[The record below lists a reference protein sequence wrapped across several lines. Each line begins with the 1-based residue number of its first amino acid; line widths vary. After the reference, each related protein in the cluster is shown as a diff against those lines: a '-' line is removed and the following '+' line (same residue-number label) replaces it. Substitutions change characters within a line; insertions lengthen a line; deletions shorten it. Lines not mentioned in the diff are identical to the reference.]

1 MTGER
6 GMRHVLTMLLV
17 GGKGERL
24 FPLTVDRAKPAV
36 PFGGGYRL
44 IDFTLS
50 NSVNSGLRRIYIL
63 TQYKSDSLNRH
74 VRNGWSIFHHEFGE
88 FIELIPAQQR
98 VGKEWYLGTSDAVYQ
113 NLHLLQ
119 YGPTTRVLI
128 LSGDHI
134 YKMDYAKMLD
144 FHESKGA
151 DMTVGALEV
160 ARQEAHRFGVLQVDH
175 QDRVVGFQEK
185 PSEPIPLPGKENVSF
200 GSMGIYVF
208 NRDALLD
215 ILKGSSE
222 EQRLRDFGKDVIP
235 RMIDTFKVYAYNF
248 IDENKKEA
256 QYWKD
261 VGTIGAYY
269 EANMDL
275 VSVSPIFNLYDPDWP
290 IRTYQPQNPPAKF
303 VFAQEYEGGR
313 LGVALDSM
321 VCGGCII
328 SGGRIRRSILS
339 PRVRIN
345 SFASIEDSILFDGV
359 DIGRHCQIKNAIID
373 KYVQVPPRMTI
384 GYDLE
389 QDRKL
394 FTVTDSGIVVVPK
407 GMKIEPPP
415 VTVRIPFSINT
426 EKE

>member
-1 MTGER
+1 
-6 GMRHVLTMLLV
+6 MRHVLAMLLV

-24 FPLTVDRAKPAV
+24 YPLTVDRAKPAV
-36 PFGGGYRL
+36 PFGGIYRL

-50 NSVNSGLRRIYIL
+50 NSVNSRLRRIYIL

-113 NLHLLQ
+113 NLHLID

-134 YKMDYAKMLD
+134 YKMDYAKMIE
-144 FHESKGA
+144 FHDAKRA
-151 DMTVGALEV
+151 DMTVGALEIG
-160 ARQEAHRFGVLQVDH
+160 RRDAHRFGVLQVDEK
-175 QDRVVGFQEK
+175 DRVIGFEEK
-185 PSEPIPLPGKENVSF
+185 PAEPKPLPGKKDTCF

-208 NRDALLD
+208 NKEVLLEVLNGTAD
-215 ILKGSSE
+215 EK
-222 EQRLRDFGKDVIP
+222 RLPDFGKHVIP
-235 RMIDTFKVYAYNF
+235 LMLDSHHVYAYNF

-261 VGTIGAYY
+261 VGTIDAYF

-275 VSVSPIFNLYDPDWP
+275 VSVSPIFNLYDPEWP

-303 VFAQEYEGGR
+303 VFAQEYVGGR
-313 LGVALDSM
+313 MGVALDSM

-328 SGGRIRRSILS
+328 SGGRVRRSILS
-339 PRVRIN
+339 PRVRVN
-345 SFASIEDSILFDGV
+345 SFAHVEDSILFDGV
-359 DIGRHCQIKNAIID
+359 DVGRHSRIRRAIID
-373 KYVQVPPRMTI
+373 KYVQIPPRAEI

-389 QDRKL
+389 KDRKL
-394 FTVTDSGIVVVPK
+394 FTVTESGIVVIPK
-407 GMKIEPPP
+407 GMQIKPSP
-415 VTVRIPFSINT
+415 VRVSMPAVKAER
-426 EKE
+426 EV

>member
-1 MTGER
+1 
-6 GMRHVLTMLLV
+6 MRHVLAMLLV

-24 FPLTVDRAKPAV
+24 YPLTVDRAKPAV
-36 PFGGGYRL
+36 PFGGIYRL

-50 NSVNSGLRRIYIL
+50 NSVNSRLRRIYIL

-113 NLHLLQ
+113 NLHLVD

-134 YKMDYAKMLD
+134 YKMDYAKMLE
-144 FHESKGA
+144 FHDAKRA
-151 DMTVGALEV
+151 DMTVGALEIG
-160 ARQEAHRFGVLQVDH
+160 RRDAHRFGVLQVDEK
-175 QDRVVGFQEK
+175 DRVIGFEEK
-185 PSEPIPLPGKENVSF
+185 PAEPKPLPGKEDTCF

-208 NRDALLD
+208 NKEVLLEVLNGTAD
-215 ILKGSSE
+215 EK
-222 EQRLRDFGKDVIP
+222 RLPDFGKHVIP
-235 RMIDTFKVYAYNF
+235 LMLDSHQVYAYNF

-261 VGTIGAYY
+261 VGTIDAYF

-275 VSVSPIFNLYDPDWP
+275 VSVSPIFNLYDPEWP
-290 IRTYQPQNPPAKF
+290 IRTYQPQHPPAKF
-303 VFAQEYEGGR
+303 VFAQEYVGGR
-313 LGVALDSM
+313 MGVALDSM

-328 SGGRIRRSILS
+328 SGGRVRRSVLS
-339 PRVRIN
+339 PRVRVN
-345 SFASIEDSILFDGV
+345 SFAHVEDSILFDGV
-359 DIGRHCQIKNAIID
+359 DVGRHSRLRRAIID
-373 KYVQVPPRMTI
+373 KYVQIPPRTEI

-389 QDRKL
+389 KDRKL
-394 FTVTDSGIVVVPK
+394 FTVTESGIVVIPK
-407 GMKIEPPP
+407 GMQIKPSP
-415 VTVRIPFSINT
+415 VRVSMRPAVKA
-426 EKE
+426 EREV

>member
-1 MTGER
+1 
-6 GMRHVLTMLLV
+6 
-17 GGKGERL
+17 
-24 FPLTVDRAKPAV
+24 
-36 PFGGGYRL
+36 
-44 IDFTLS
+44 
-50 NSVNSGLRRIYIL
+50 LRRIYIL

-113 NLHLLQ
+113 NLHLVD

-144 FHESKGA
+144 FHESRGA
-151 DMTVGALEV
+151 DMTVGALEIG
-160 ARQEAHRFGVLQVDH
+160 RGEAHRFGVLQVNEK
-175 QDRVVGFQEK
+175 DRVIGFEEK
-185 PSEPIPLPGKENVSF
+185 PAEPKPLPGKKDTCF
-200 GSMGIYVF
+200 GSMGIYIF
-208 NRDALLD
+208 NKNALLEV
-215 ILKGSSE
+215 LGGAAE
-222 EQRLRDFGKDVIP
+222 EERLRDFGKNVIP
-235 RMIDTFKVYAYNF
+235 PMLNSHKVYAYNF

-261 VGTIGAYY
+261 VGTLDAYY

-275 VSVSPIFNLYDPDWP
+275 VSVSPVFNLYDPEWP
-290 IRTYQPQNPPAKF
+290 IRTYQPQHPPAKF

-313 LGVALDSM
+313 MGVALDSM
-321 VCGGCII
+321 VCGGCIV
-328 SGGRIRRSILS
+328 SGGRVRRSILS

-345 SFASIEDSILFDGV
+345 SFANVEDSILFDEV
-359 DIGRHCQIKNAIID
+359 EVGRHCRVKNAIID
-373 KYVQVPPRMTI
+373 KYVTIPAGMEI

-389 QDRKL
+389 KDRKQ
-394 FTVTDSGIVVVPK
+394 FTVTDSGIVVVAK

-415 VTVRIPFSINT
+415 AQFRMTAAAKT
-426 EKE
+426 EKEA